1 EGVTFSL
8 NESIH
13 NFRRHGKKID
23 TVVSIGGAAKNEDW
37 LQIQADI
44 FNAKVVKLSSEQGPG
59 MGAAMLAAYGCNWF
73 STLQECAD
81 QFLNIEKEIHPNPE
95 NVNKYE
101 KLFNVYR
108 QVDRKSTR
116 LNSSHVSI
124 SYAVFCLKKKN
135 RKE

>member
-1 EGVTFSL
+1 TLLRQLTDVPVGANSLLFTTYPLGEGTPHAVSIIRASFIGMDTSHRKKDYVQAVVEGVTFSL

-13 NFRRHGKKID
+13 NSRRHGKKID

-73 STLQECAD
+73 STLQ
-81 QFLNIEKEIHPNPE
+81 
-95 NVNKYE
+95 
-101 KLFNVYR
+101 
-108 QVDRKSTR
+108 
-116 LNSSHVSI
+116 
-124 SYAVFCLKKKN
+124 
-135 RKE
+135 

>member
-1 EGVTFSL
+1 TFSL

-81 QFLNIEKEIHPNPE
+81 QFLNIESYLMFID
-95 NVNKYE
+95 KYMMTLQVLIE
-101 KLFNVYR
+101 SYLTIVIKL
-108 QVDRKSTR
+108 
-116 LNSSHVSI
+116 
-124 SYAVFCLKKKN
+124 LKG
-135 RKE
+135 R